1 MPWMVYQ
8 ILHFVG
14 ITMVLLS
21 FGAILLHQMNHRA
34 QPFAHK
40 RLVMATHGVGMLLV
54 LVAGFGLLAKKLGLV
69 GQGWPLWIWLK
80 LSVWLAFGIG
90 VAYVL
95 RTPYLAKFNWFL
107 VVVLIGAASFVAIY
121 KPV

>member
-8 ILHFVG
+8 IMHFVG
-14 ITMVLLS
+14 ITMVLIS
-21 FGAILLHQMNHRA
+21 FGGILLHQMNNKG

-40 RLVMATHGVGMLLV
+40 RLIMVTHGVGMLLI

-69 GQGWPLWIWLK
+69 GQGWPMWIWIK
-80 LSVWLAFGIG
+80 LGIWLVFGIG

-95 RTPYLAKFNWFL
+95 RSPYLAKLNWFL
-107 VVVLIGAASFVAIY
+107 LIALVGFAAYIANF